1 VRTISLGGIGF
12 RYLIAFAMVALTWN
26 PSPYNY
32 IRWGANHWADL
43 MPVVILFGLIMFV
56 GWGVFL
62 RATMRSLGTFGLLLS
77 VAIAGALLW
86 VMVFYGFINLTNTSA
101 LGWVLLALLAAILT
115 AGMSWSHLRRRWSGQ
130 ADIDDVDEVSG

>member
-1 VRTISLGGIGF
+1 MRTISLGGIGF

>member
-1 VRTISLGGIGF
+1 VKTISLGGIGF

-56 GWGVFL
+56 GWVVFL

-86 VMVFYGFINLTNTSA
+86 VMVFYGVIDLTNTSA